1 MPGFLATSNWQGSD
15 RATAN
20 RRESGGCGIGQA
32 QTRKTPREA
41 GHSGTKRNPLVD
53 KVEVLPLAE
62 LLNAE

>member
-1 MPGFLATSNWQGSD
+1 MN
-15 RATAN
+15 AN